1 MSHDDNNDCDH
12 DDDNNDCDEDGDSN
26 SCDGHEKKGD
36 CDDVE
41 ERCLPVVLLIFT
53 SYPLALLIN
62 AIIMPNEMQEK
73 PPERSL
79 PQQLTMLT
87 LMKTMSFTTIET
99 WNHSNNNIQVFNVN
113 FIHHIIL
120 YDIIAI
126 NSRGRFIIYLSSRNG
141 LIRKPISQEFGKF
154 QMRHGKSH
162 SARIE

>member
-1 MSHDDNNDCDH
+1 MLAGC
-12 DDDNNDCDEDGDSN
+12 
-26 SCDGHEKKGD
+26 
-36 CDDVE
+36 V
-41 ERCLPVVLLIFT
+41 LYLLII
-53 SYPLALLIN
+53 LLHAIIMPN
-62 AIIMPNEMQEK
+62 LLHAIIMPNEMQEK
-73 PPERSL
+73 PPPERSL
-79 PQQLTMLT
+79 PQQLMMLT
-87 LMKTMSFTTIET
+87 LMKTMSYTTIET

-113 FIHHIIL
+113 FIHHIII